1 MKWILCAS
9 AEELGAKAAAH
20 TADILREQI
29 EKNGSARLLLSTGA
43 SQFTTLAALVREN
56 VEWDKVEMFHLDEYV
71 DLPQTHPASFVRYLN
86 ERFVSKLPALRAVHF
101 VDPSDGVEPML
112 RRLSKALAESP
123 IDAGLIG
130 IGENAH
136 IAFNDPPADFD
147 CEEAYKIVT
156 LNADCRR
163 QQLGEGWFKTLED
176 VPRQAVSMTVRQI
189 LKCRHIISAVPYSVK
204 AQALYKTAGAPEITN
219 EIPATAL
226 RLHPDVTVYADRD
239 SAAKILESG
248 LTVFEEG
255 GHA

>member
-1 MKWILCAS
+1 MKIVVS
-9 AEELGAKAAAH
+9 KDAKALGERAADFV
-20 TADILREQI
+20 AEILKKCI
-29 EKNGSARLLLSTGA
+29 AEKGSARIVLSTGA
-43 SQFTTLAALVREN
+43 SQFTTLEALVQKD
-56 VEWDKVEMFHLDEYV
+56 VDWSKVEMFHLDEYV
-71 DLPQTHPASFVRYLN
+71 NLPETHPASFRKYLR
-86 ERFVSKLPALRAVHF
+86 ERFIDKVHPGAAHLVDGSPESIADITAALREKP
-101 VDPSDGVEPML
+101 VDV
-112 RRLSKALAESP
+112 
-123 IDAGLIG
+123 GLIG

-219 EIPATAL
+219 AIPATAL